1 MSLTPDDVKKIAH
14 LARLGINESDMDDYA
29 SNLSNILHLVDQM
42 NSIDTS
48 NVSPMAHPQ
57 DVCQRLRADDVLE
70 ENQRERFQKIA
81 PLTENGLYLVPQ
93 VIE

>member
-14 LARLGINESDMDDYA
+14 LARLGINESDIEDYA
-29 SNLSNILHLVDQM
+29 SNLSNILHLVEQM

-57 DVCQRLRADDVLE
+57 DVCQR
-70 ENQRERFQKIA
+70 
-81 PLTENGLYLVPQ
+81 
-93 VIE
+93 